1 MMHSGI
7 VVRGTSKM
15 GLKSIEVIW
24 ATVCSLHAILC
35 SVQIW
40 WEGSSPYSATFL
52 SVPTMQ
58 PLSACWT
65 LACVLWRTKTST
77 SACSS
82 RELIQF
88 SFKGKPWEE
97 ASCSLSLFK
106 NHNFGHIALRYEC
119 VCVRVCVRVC
129 VFLSVSL
136 CVCGVGGCVGVP
148 LCVCVRAYV
157 CVPVCVC
164 CMHWILKMC
173 TFKNVQ
179 VLRACFRLGAL
190 STHYY
195 YELEM
200 E

>member
-1 MMHSGI
+1 MMYSCI
-7 VVRGTSKM
+7 VVQGTSKM
-15 GLKSIEVIW
+15 GMKSSEVVW
-24 ATVCSLHAILC
+24 ATICSLPAILC

-40 WEGSSPYSATFL
+40 WEGSSLYSATFL

-58 PLSACWT
+58 PLSACWM

-97 ASCSLSLFK
+97 ASCSLSRFK
-106 NHNFGHIALRYEC
+106 SLNFGPTALRYERVCSSVCMC
-119 VCVRVCVRVC
+119 VCVCVCVC
-129 VFLSVSL
+129 SSVF
-136 CVCGVGGCVGVP
+136 
-148 LCVCVRAYV
+148 LCVCVCGWVFLCVCVCVHAYV

-173 TFKNVQ
+173 TFKNV
-179 VLRACFRLGAL
+179 
-190 STHYY
+190 
-195 YELEM
+195 
-200 E
+200 